1 MLLQYGEL
9 VDRQIANL
17 EASGKQGYSSEYE
30 MKQLLM
36 RRFDLMKKLS
46 LPKEELDAFLV
57 RNTNY
62 SDIRKLRVRQ
72 ALEDGRMDEAIRLLE
87 EGKSAGRGK
96 RGLGEEY
103 SKWLMDLYERQ
114 GRRDKLIA
122 ELEYHVF
129 VLASGGMEMLNRL
142 KKACTPA
149 QWVEYRER
157 YLSGRT
163 YHKLELMESEGL

>member
-72 ALEDGRMDEAIRLLE
+72 VLENGRMDEAIRLLE

-96 RGLGEEY
+96 RGLVEE
-103 SKWLMDLYERQ
+103 
-114 GRRDKLIA
+114 
-122 ELEYHVF
+122 
-129 VLASGGMEMLNRL
+129 
-142 KKACTPA
+142 
-149 QWVEYRER
+149 
-157 YLSGRT
+157 
-163 YHKLELMESEGL
+163 

>member
-96 RGLGEEY
+96 RGLVEEY

-114 GRRDKLIA
+114 G
-122 ELEYHVF
+122 
-129 VLASGGMEMLNRL
+129 GG
-142 KKACTPA
+142 T
-149 QWVEYRER
+149 
-157 YLSGRT
+157 S
-163 YHKLELMESEGL
+163 

>member
-1 MLLQYGEL
+1 
-9 VDRQIANL
+9 
-17 EASGKQGYSSEYE
+17 
-30 MKQLLM
+30 
-36 RRFDLMKKLS
+36 MKKLS

-96 RGLGEEY
+96 RGLVEEY

-129 VLASGGMEMLNRL
+129 VLSSVYTGA
-142 KKACTPA
+142 
-149 QWVEYRER
+149 V
-157 YLSGRT
+157 GRVQRT
-163 YHKLELMESEGL
+163 VSFRANLPQAGAYGIRGALRAADGSSRQV